1 MIYCA
6 KCTNETRLSELL
18 TSAGPVMISGPANSA
33 PQPLIAQACTACG
46 YVELYAPQP
55 IMDTATLTIKET
67 VTAPTLQPIPVAT
80 S

>member
-6 KCTNETRLSELL
+6 KCNNETRLSELL

-55 IMDTATLTIKET
+55 LMDSTT
-67 VTAPTLQPIPVAT
+67 VAIQEEAIAPALQPAAVAA

>member
-55 IMDTATLTIKET
+55 IMDSATITINEE
-67 VTAPTLQPIPVAT
+67 VVAPTLQPVAAA
-80 S
+80 SI